1 MGSDS
6 QPRGVTLPEYQSGS
20 IVNLMASIREALG
33 GPPGPYPAL
42 SALPPGSLRGRRNI
56 VLLVVDGLGERFLR
70 LSGTRTTLAAHLRGS
85 MTSVFPS
92 TTATAVTAFLTG
104 VAPQQHGLVGWFTY
118 LREVGSLVAVLPF
131 RSRCG
136 GSLRQSG
143 VDPARIFSAAPF
155 FDSLP
160 ITSFAVSPKEIA
172 NSDFNVLHTGKAE
185 RRGYG
190 SHLDMF
196 EEIRGIVTSGRR
208 PQYVYAYYAELDA
221 FAHVFGIDSP
231 QVAGLLAALDQAFHH
246 FLESIAG
253 SDTTVIVTADHGF
266 TDVRPENT
274 IDLDRHPDLADTLV
288 LPLSGERRVAFC
300 YVHPHRR
307 QDFEDYVRGPL
318 GHCTRAYPSTKPL
331 EWGWF
336 GLGAAHPRLAE
347 RLGHYTLIMKDGYAI
362 KDWVLGERRHLHIG
376 HHGGLTADEMVVP
389 LIVAVP

>member
-1 MGSDS
+1 MGPDQ
-6 QPRGVTLPEYQSGS
+6 QPPGVTLPDYRAGS

-42 SALPPGSLRGRRNI
+42 AALPPAALQERRNI
-56 VLLVVDGLGERFLR
+56 VLVVIDGLGERFLR
-70 LSGTRTTLAAHLRGS
+70 RAGPRTALATHLRGS

-136 GSLRQSG
+136 ANLRRSG
-143 VDPARIFSAAPF
+143 IDPARIFSAPPF
-155 FDSLP
+155 FDALP
-160 ITSFAVSPKEIA
+160 VQSFAVSPKEITH
-172 NSDFNVLHTGKAE
+172 SDFNVLHTGKAE

-221 FAHVFGIDSP
+221 LAHVFGIDSP
-231 QVAGLLAALDQAFHH
+231 QVAGLLAALDQAFRR
-246 FLESIAG
+246 FLNSIAG

-266 TDVRPENT
+266 TDVHPENT
-274 IDLDRHPDLADTLV
+274 IDLDRHPAFADTLV

-318 GHCTRAYPSTKPL
+318 GHCAVAYPSAKLL

-336 GLGAAHPRLAE
+336 GLGPAHPRLPE
-347 RLGHYTLIMKDGYAI
+347 RLGHYTLLMKDGYAI
-362 KDWVLGERRHLHIG
+362 KDWILGERRHLHIG
-376 HHGGLTADEMVVP
+376 HHGGMTSDEMLVP
-389 LIVAVP
+389 LIVAHS